1 MSTYEKLEE
10 AKRAVAE
17 VKYHHV
23 PEIYK
28 RTERI
33 NKDIEVG
40 KWMAAERQK
49 LGMSQAQLGR
59 EIHYSHTVI
68 SWMET
73 GQRHVTDEELEHLR
87 KYVFT
92 EANRKKY
99 FVEGPL
105 ADLVRQMD
113 ETWTSLKWEEGDS
126 CDYVVMLSETDGTL
140 DHEVKEINKDAHV
153 DDIAAR
159 IVNSVHECKIWSR

>member
-1 MSTYEKLEE
+1 MSYEKLQE

-23 PEIYK
+23 PDIYK

-33 NKDIEVG
+33 NRDIEVG
-40 KWMAAERQK
+40 RWMVAERQK
-49 LGMSQAQLGR
+49 LGMSQKQLGR
-59 EIHYSHTVI
+59 ELHWSHTVI

-73 GQRHVTDEELEHLR
+73 GQRHVTDEEIEHMK

-92 EANRKKY
+92 EAKRKKY

-105 ADLVRQMD
+105 ADVVHLMD
-113 ETWTSLKWEEGDS
+113 EKWTGLTWEEGDD
-126 CDYVVMLSETDGTL
+126 CDYVILESETDSTM
-140 DHEVKEINKDAHV
+140 DHEVKEINKEAHV

-159 IVNSVHECKIWSR
+159 IVDSVHECKIWAR